1 MFKSSFLRRMFKK
14 AQAFRLSERAC
25 NLIAT
30 LLLESDCSGKDDDL
44 ECDLDTNHEKTGTVT
59 KFKDGGVSNM
69 KVKVSKQFDGDS
81 ESQNGGCSVSKRNS
95 SNTEESSDV
104 ENGTGL
110 KRKIFEVDGEGSSQ
124 SNAKKPTPTIAAWE
138 IEKNDPDTLPFYYCP
153 YRRKIKGVDMPK

>member
-1 MFKSSFLRRMFKK
+1 MFKK
-14 AQAFRLSERAC
+14 AQTFRLSERAC

-44 ECDLDTNHEKTGTVT
+44 ECDIEPSQEKTGTVT

-69 KVKVSKQFDGDS
+69 KAKVSKQIDGES
-81 ESQNGGCSVSKRNS
+81 ESQNGSSVSKRNS
-95 SNTEESSDV
+95 SNVEGSSDV

-110 KRKIFEVDGEGSSQ
+110 KRKIVEVEGEGSCQ
-124 SNAKKPTPTIAAWE
+124 SESKKPTPTIAAWE